1 MTKRSEPTVRKC
13 VRQLT
18 DVLILR
24 HVRRLRALAAVAERG
39 GGDEPEEG
47 QEGAEH
53 GAGHGE
59 AGLHLLG

>member
-1 MTKRSEPTVRKC
+1 MRKC

-53 GAGHGE
+53 GAGHGK